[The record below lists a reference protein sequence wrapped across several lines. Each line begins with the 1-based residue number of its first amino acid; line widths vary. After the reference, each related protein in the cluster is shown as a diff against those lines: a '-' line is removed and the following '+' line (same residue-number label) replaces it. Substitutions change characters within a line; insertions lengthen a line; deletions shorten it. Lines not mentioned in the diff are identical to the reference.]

1 MGMKKTEA
9 RAGCGLAQPAPT
21 PRDKYEKRKQELE
34 AFIAEHPNATW
45 ARNELK
51 YMTVDDFSDD
61 KRPIGPSR
69 GGRGACDAAV
79 HCERVYHGGYID

>member
-1 MGMKKTEA
+1 MSEEEAEA
-9 RAGCGLAQPAPT
+9 RAKLGLPPPDPT
-21 PRDKYEKRKQELE
+21 PEEKYEKRKQELE
-34 AFIAEHPNATW
+34 AFVAEHPGAAW

-61 KRPIGPSR
+61 RRPIVPNL
-69 GGRGACDAAV
+69 GGRGVCDAAV